1 MAAPGQRGGRKRNI
15 SFYLTEEEQAAAAQ
29 ALELEGIDAE
39 IALLRVLIRK
49 VLTKDGKEGKE
60 GVATQPD
67 AKEVRLH
74 IEALCKALRL
84 QHLLTGRAADKLA
97 QSLANSLEQVGVQL
111 GLDL

>member
-1 MAAPGQRGGRKRNI
+1 MAAPRQRGGRKRNI
-15 SFYLTEEEQAAAAQ
+15 SFYLTAEEQAAAAQ

-49 VLTKDGKEGKE
+49 VLTKEGKE
-60 GVATQPD
+60 GGAAQDD

-97 QSLANSLEQVGVQL
+97 ESLANSLDQIGVQL
-111 GLDL
+111 GRDL